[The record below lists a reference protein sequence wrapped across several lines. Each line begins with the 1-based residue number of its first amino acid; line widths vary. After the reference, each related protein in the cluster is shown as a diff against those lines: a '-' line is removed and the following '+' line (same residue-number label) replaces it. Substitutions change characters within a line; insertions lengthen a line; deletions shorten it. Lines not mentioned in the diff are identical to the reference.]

1 MSNDLCHYGILGMRW
16 GVRRF
21 EDRNGH
27 LTEAGKK
34 RYGVGG
40 LIINRHNE
48 RDNLKRDIQTKV
60 YTKKQEIKNKTDEA
74 AEKAKKVAKTGAVI
88 AGATLAVVG
97 GISLAAYVKK
107 NPGAL
112 LKGKKAASMAML
124 NKVVPKMGMPM
135 SKSVKPSYSFA
146 ASKMRPTSHIKKA
159 GIQINASKFN
169 SLDEKTKTDI
179 VKYASSNNMSKIAA
193 RNKVAQNVQT
203 ESASYIKLPSKLES
217 AKISSKWHMMSAKQ
231 KAAYGNDYRNFLYND
246 PKGIIK
252 DRTFHDPKALDR
264 EFNASLRRQW
274 KRMSKEQQTALG
286 GNMRNWIA
294 KERENRF
301 KIHRG
306 KPWE

>member
-74 AEKAKKVAKTGAVI
+74 AEKAKKVAKTGAIV

-107 NPGAL
+107 NPGTL
-112 LKGKKAASMAML
+112 LKGKTAANMA
-124 NKVVPKMGMPM
+124 M

-146 ASKMRPTSHIKKA
+146 VSKMRPTSHIKKA
-159 GIQINASKFN
+159 GIQINTSKFN

-179 VKYASSNNMSKIAA
+179 MKYASSNNMAKIAA
-193 RNKVAQNVQT
+193 RNT
-203 ESASYIKLPSKLES
+203 ESPSYIKLPSKVER

-231 KAAYGNDYRNFLYND
+231 KAAYDNNYRNFLYND